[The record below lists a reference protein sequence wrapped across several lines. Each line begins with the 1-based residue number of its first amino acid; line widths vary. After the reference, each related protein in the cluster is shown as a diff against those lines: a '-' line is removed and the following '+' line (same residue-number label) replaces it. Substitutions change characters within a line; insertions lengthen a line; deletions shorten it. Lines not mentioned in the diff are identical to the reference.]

1 MYSIIFKQM
10 LEERYLY

>member
-10 LEERYLY
+10 LEERYL